1 MRLDNRLPN
10 RLEHVSLRL
19 VLVVLVVDIPDA
31 GL

>member
-1 MRLDNRLPN
+1 MRLDNRLTN

-19 VLVVLVVDIPDA
+19 VLVLLAVDIPDA